1 MSLNFARE
9 KCSEN
14 VSQTHNFSH
23 GFLWTSILSITFYSS
38 SCLNPCEFKCITQ
51 FEIRLVLW
59 NPKFKSV
66 WEHFLFAECW
76 IASKCLFTFIEIIS
90 NTYWSENDTFANN
103 REYLVQIGQLFRFRF
118 EVIQPTSATNG
129 CIFYFSLKL
138 ECEKLAQEKTE
149 IQRQYIMVSFSFHS
163 VINFITLI

>member
-1 MSLNFARE
+1 M
-9 KCSEN
+9 
-14 VSQTHNFSH
+14 QTN
-23 GFLWTSILSITFYSS
+23 
-38 SCLNPCEFKCITQ
+38 E
-51 FEIRLVLW
+51 
-59 NPKFKSV
+59 
-66 WEHFLFAECW
+66 
-76 IASKCLFTFIEIIS
+76 
-90 NTYWSENDTFANN
+90 D
-103 REYLVQIGQLFRFRF
+103 LVQIGQLFRFRF